1 MLTSSVER
9 AILDEDDNSDDSL
22 PNIRAGPYRYADPAE
37 KGKGRKSNTGKG
49 SREPGS
55 QRRDLSLQVRSAK
68 DGTSNRSSDTN
79 RRKKRPDSGHAS
91 SSGRK
96 KARAESA
103 PPSSQPD
110 LPPETSR
117 SRSRAQSSSPVRAAG
132 APVAYRRKK
141 KRKKLAGI
149 VDNDKAA
156 DLEPLRSD
164 AFEENEEDE
173 ALEDGED
180 DSDIE
185 QVDPES
191 SPSAADRFVLD
202 KKRKKALK
210 GMMPAIFFK
219 TAQQDLEKMREEKR
233 AGRVVREIGSG
244 DEEEEEEAAE
254 ARTSRA
260 RTRINPRNADRP
272 FMFRGEQ
279 STSESSDDGG
289 GRSVFSISDNEEENQ
304 HEAFAMASW
313 ADPQLARSA
322 RAAPSGNRSAAKKT
336 FESVIDSILMRRTLE
351 KSKRGSSGRRRRPA
365 QGERQT
371 SRSGRRQDAG
381 DSTARSHKSA
391 TASEKGGE
399 RRKQGK
405 SKQSRVDQYYLPPVY
420 LDNEDAI
427 FGTGDGL
434 HDRIVQQVPTTRP
447 EINPFRKSA
456 GDASRQKE
464 RQDVDTMLG
473 IPQRTVPQDLA
484 QHRQPA
490 IVEEDAWSKFSGF
503 SFDFNIKRL
512 PPGISLS
519 SSSYIGK
526 GHLHELVQLR
536 GSSRAEDRSES
547 AIRKKSTSPFGIQLD
562 SDMSAEVF
570 AALLPRLCDSIYAE
584 YAVEDKPTSIL
595 SPAGEA
601 LRFFFHYMQD
611 CLPAD
616 QVGKE
621 CLATTQ
627 ATLLDLESRL
637 AEYASDGGPSRTH
650 VMLSYRWYMVE
661 LAYRSYYGG
670 PRDVSSE
677 DGARQILTRFGELVQ
692 NLLEAR
698 IDHAMRAVRKI
709 VAAGEVD
716 ARLEDLSCELW
727 VCVLQ
732 LCHHDAARVDGS
744 FLSYDILW
752 QLLDNHLKDDSRR
765 RSLHPIPAGEK
776 AAYTAVSLSALSQ
789 FSLHGLSTSTPRIA
803 PYWPLFLSAIEQ
815 IQPEQLRKGEST
827 LSSTALKRQN
837 CYIWTLLARCLV
849 LANRW
854 QWPLLNQS
862 KMVGKLFAILNV
874 RELRDM
880 SMDGD
885 PAFPSF
891 VRTFNGKIDTDLD
904 QHDTAF
910 HIFLRILA
918 VAAEEA
924 TQLGTEKAKNTL
936 GSMLMRAM
944 PMRERLPY
952 PRSSSSA
959 VSAKHRSILVN
970 HYSLLIVLAVCIP
983 SSADRI
989 FARFRNML
997 DFTMSSRAARQD
1009 CLRAILYL
1017 GVVYASKG
1025 FNLSPILQWLAEI
1038 SDYLRSEY
1046 ARCAKQRLLM
1056 TQPLR
1061 DRTNQQHTGNN
1072 HAHSK
1077 QQQSASFAQERQ
1089 REMAQVNAEMY
1100 EVAEMTGSVLG
1111 VVRHMMA
1118 SSASLEASEAEKS
1131 YPSLDF
1137 LNPGRSC
1144 FEVSCHFDSSY

>member
-1 MLTSSVER
+1 MFVSSVER

-22 PNIRAGPYRYADPAE
+22 PDIRAGPYRYADPAE
-37 KGKGRKSNTGKG
+37 KGKGRKSCTAKG

-55 QRRDLSLQVRSAK
+55 HRREGSPRTLSAR
-68 DGTSNRSSDTN
+68 DGTSHRSSDTK
-79 RRKKRPDSGHAS
+79 RRQRRPDSGHAS

-96 KARAESA
+96 KARTESA

-110 LPPETSR
+110 VPPET

-141 KRKKLAGI
+141 KRRKLAGI
-149 VDNDKAA
+149 VGDDQAA
-156 DLEPLRSD
+156 NLNPSQSN
-164 AFEENEEDE
+164 ASEEDEEEE

-180 DSDIE
+180 DSDVE
-185 QVDPES
+185 LVDPES
-191 SPSAADRFVLD
+191 SPGAADRFVLD

-233 AGRVVREIGSG
+233 AGRVVREYGSG
-244 DEEEEEEAAE
+244 DEEEEAVE

-279 STSESSDDGG
+279 STSDSSDDGG
-289 GRSVFSISDNEEENQ
+289 ATSVFSISDNEEENQ

-313 ADPQLARSA
+313 ADPHLARSA
-322 RAAPSGNRSAAKKT
+322 RAAPTGNRGAAKKS

-351 KSKRGSSGRRRRPA
+351 KSKTGSGTRRRRRA
-365 QGERQT
+365 QGERHT
-371 SRSGRRQDAG
+371 SRSGARNGAG
-381 DSTARSHKSA
+381 DVAARSHKS
-391 TASEKGGE
+391 TPASEKSGE

-420 LDNEDAI
+420 LDDEDAL
-427 FGTGDGL
+427 FGTGDGS
-434 HDRIVQQVPTTRP
+434 HDRIVQQKPTTRP
-447 EINPFRKSA
+447 EINPFRMSA

-464 RQDVDTMLG
+464 RHDADTMLG
-473 IPQRTVPQDLA
+473 IPPRAVPQDLA

-490 IVEEDAWSKFSGF
+490 VVEEDAWSKFSGF

-512 PPGISLS
+512 PPGISFS

-526 GHLHELVQLR
+526 GHLHELVQLH
-536 GSSRAEDRSES
+536 GSIRPAEQGEDVN
-547 AIRKKSTSPFGIQLD
+547 RKKSCAPFGIQLD
-562 SDMSAEVF
+562 SDMGAEAF
-570 AALLPRLCDSIYAE
+570 ISLLPRFCDSIYAE
-584 YAVEDKPTSIL
+584 YAVEDKPTSLL

-601 LRFFFHYMQD
+601 LRFFIHYMQD
-611 CLPAD
+611 CLSAD
-616 QVGKE
+616 HVGRE

-637 AEYASDGGPSRTH
+637 AEYASDGGPSRTY
-650 VMLSYRWYMVE
+650 VMLSYRWYMLE
-661 LAYRSYYGG
+661 LAYRSYHSGLQ
-670 PRDVSSE
+670 DNTSE
-677 DGARQILTRFGELVQ
+677 DTAREVLTRFGELVQ

-709 VAAGEVD
+709 IAAGEVD

-732 LCHHDAARVDGS
+732 LCHQDAARVDGS
-744 FLSYDILW
+744 LLSYDVLW
-752 QLLDNHLKDDSRR
+752 QLLDNHLRDDSRR

-803 PYWPLFLSAIEQ
+803 SYWPIFLSAIDQ

-854 QWPLLNQS
+854 RWPLLYQS

-891 VRTFNGKIDTDLD
+891 VRTFNGKIDIELD

-918 VAAEEA
+918 VAAGEA
-924 TQLGTEKAKNTL
+924 AQLGTDKAKNTL

-952 PRSSSSA
+952 PRSSSSS
-959 VSAKHRSILVN
+959 VSTKDRSILVN
-970 HYSLLIVLAVCIP
+970 HYSLLIVLAICIP

-989 FARFRNML
+989 FARFKNML
-997 DFTMSSRAARQD
+997 DFTTSSRAARQD

-1046 ARCAKQRLLM
+1046 ARCAKQRLLIS
-1056 TQPLR
+1056 QPLR
-1061 DRTNQQHTGNN
+1061 DRTNQQHAGNN
-1072 HAHSK
+1072 HAKSK

-1089 REMAQVNAEMY
+1089 REMAQINAEMY

-1118 SSASLEASEAEKS
+1118 SSANLEANKAEKS

-1137 LNPGRSC
+1137 LNPGRSRL
-1144 FEVSCHFDSSY
+1144 ELSCHVMISC